1 MKRANAI
8 NAGSLSQLS
17 HQRNQCIKCSP
28 STSKSTEC
36 HSNCLK
42 SLGTNRSNSRHYVT
56 SELNESTRS
65 LPSNTTIDCRQCQMP
80 LSNSAPVTPTTIS
93 NESMNAS
100 TSTNSKAFDFRS
112 SNNDLLMCSPF
123 ASMANQSLSSLPICT
138 KCSNIEIE
146 NNKTKTKLDQL
157 RLVMQQRRE
166 QREARKMR
174 AAPYAI
180 GRIDIGAAAATTSST
195 NSTSNSTNSN
205 DTTNSAGVTI
215 QAAVDGPPIV
225 EQVNIA

>member
-1 MKRANAI
+1 MKRANAV
-8 NAGSLSQLS
+8 NASSLSQLS
-17 HQRNQCIKCSP
+17 HHRNQCIKCSP
-28 STSKSTEC
+28 STSKSIGC

-42 SLGTNRSNSRHYVT
+42 SIGTNHSNSRHYVT

-65 LPSNTTIDCRQCQMP
+65 LPSNTSIDCRSCQMP
-80 LSNSAPVTPTTIS
+80 LSNSAPVTPTNIS
-93 NESMNAS
+93 IES
-100 TSTNSKAFDFRS
+100 TSASSPTNSKAFDFRNS
-112 SNNDLLMCSPF
+112 SNDLLMCSPF
-123 ASMANQSLSSLPICT
+123 TSMTNQTLSSSPICI

-146 NNKTKTKLDQL
+146 NTKTKTKLDQL

-174 AAPYAI
+174 SAPYG

-195 NSTSNSTNSN
+195 NSTNSN
-205 DTTNSAGVTI
+205 DTTNATGVTI
-215 QAAVDGPPIV
+215 QATVDAPPIIV